1 MFPGVFAKSTPDKPA
16 IIRAATG
23 ERLTYRQLDEN
34 STRLANHLDALGLRP
49 GDTIAMIS
57 QNDLHMFEVY
67 WAALRSGLY
76 VTAINHH
83 LTAPETDY
91 ILTDCNAKV
100 VFAGAS
106 VADAVAT
113 TADIPALA
121 TPGRRLAWGGAID
134 GFDSYETVLAEASSS
149 PRADQPRGTD
159 MLYSSGT
166 TGRPKGIK
174 TPLPQGQ
181 VDEVPDAYT
190 AIFGPMYGFDTDTVY
205 LSPAPLYHAAPLRYC
220 GVTNSVGG
228 TVVFLDRFDPEA
240 ALQAIAEHRVT
251 HSQWVPTMFIRMLK
265 LPAEVRERYD
275 VSSMRIAVHAAA
287 PCPVEV
293 KRAMI
298 EWWGPVIHE
307 YYAST
312 EAAGATFIGPQEAL
326 DHPGSVGKPLLG
338 VVHICD
344 EDGVEMPV
352 GEVGQVYFERD
363 EVAFE
368 YHNDPEKTRK
378 AQHPE
383 HRNWSTT
390 GDVGYVDDDGYLYLT
405 DRKAFMI
412 ISGGVNIYP
421 QEAENVL
428 VNHPAV
434 YDVAV
439 IGVPD
444 DDLGEVVKA
453 CVQLDPA
460 YSPSAQLADE
470 LIDYTKDAIAAY
482 KAPRS
487 VDFVDDLPRTPTG
500 KLVKGELRKRYWPA
514 AVS

>member
-100 VFAGAS
+100 VFASAS

-134 GFDSYETVLAEASSS
+134 GFDSYETVLAEASSA

-293 KRAMI
+293 KRSMI

-338 VVHICD
+338 VVHICA
-344 EDGVEMPV
+344 EDGAEMPV

-383 HRNWSTT
+383 HQNWSTT

>member
-1 MFPGVFAKSTPDKPA
+1 MFPGVFAATTPDKPA
-16 IIRAATG
+16 VIAAATG
-23 ERLTYRQLDEN
+23 EQLTYRQLDEN
-34 STRLANHLDALGLRP
+34 STRLANHLEALGLRP
-49 GDTIAMIS
+49 GDCIAMIS
-57 QNDLHMFEVY
+57 TNSLHMFEVY

-83 LTAPETDY
+83 LTAAETNY
-91 ILTDCNAKV
+91 ILTDCAAQV
-100 VFAGAS
+100 LF
-106 VADAVAT
+106 ADATIADTVAQ
-113 TADIPALA
+113 AGQIDALA
-121 TPGRRLAWGGAID
+121 TEGHRIAWNGKID
-134 GFDSYETVLAEASSS
+134 GFADYDVVLAEASDAK
-149 PRADQPRGTD
+149 RADQPRGTD

-174 TPLPQGQ
+174 TPRPDGQ
-181 VDEVPDAYT
+181 VDEIPDTYT

-220 GVTNSVGG
+220 GVTNSTGG
-228 TVVFLDRFDPEA
+228 TVVFLDRFEPETALA
-240 ALQAIAEHRVT
+240 AIEKYGAT
-251 HSQWVPTMFIRMLK
+251 HSQWVPTMFIRLLK
-265 LPAEVRERYD
+265 LPEEVRNRYD
-275 VSSMRIAVHAAA
+275 LSSLRLAVHAAA

-344 EDGVEMPV
+344 EDGAELPT
-352 GEVGQVYFERD
+352 GEVGLVYFER
-363 EVAFE
+363 EFVAFE

-378 AQHPE
+378 AQHPAHE
-383 HRNWSTT
+383 NWSTS
-390 GDVGYVDDDGYLYLT
+390 GDVGYVDADGYLYLT

-428 VNHPAV
+428 INHPAV
-434 YDVAV
+434 FDVAV

-444 DDLGEVVKA
+444 ADLGEVAKA
-453 CVQLDPA
+453 CVQLADGA
-460 YSPSAQLADE
+460 LPSDELADE
-470 LIDYTKDAIAAY
+470 LLAYTREQIAAY
-482 KAPRS
+482 KTPRS

-500 KLVKGELRKRYWPA
+500 KLVKGELRKKYWPQT
-514 AVS
+514 VS